1 MIKETDLSRER
12 VELNT
17 ERDDTAG
24 QIYRAG
30 LVSVTRCQIK
40 KQPNFAEKLPRK
52 WPHYFLLN
60 N

>member
-40 KQPNFAEKLPRK
+40 K
-52 WPHYFLLN
+52 
-60 N
+60 